1 KAVGVEVG
9 VFRGNLS
16 QNLLLNNQDLFLHM
30 VDSWTTGNQEY
41 IDSGDYHASLT
52 QAEQDQYHQDAITNT
67 EFAADRRKIWR
78 MDSVE
83 AAKQF
88 DDKSLDFVFI
98 DADHSYEGC
107 KRDIEAWRPKLK
119 D

>member
-1 KAVGVEVG
+1 MRAVDIRAKEILKRIGSNAVGVEVG

-83 AAKQF
+83 A
-88 DDKSLDFVFI
+88 KSLV
-98 DADHSYEGC
+98 
-107 KRDIEAWRPKLK
+107 
-119 D
+119 